1 MDGAME
7 NLYRK
12 IAAIGRRFR
21 AERVVLFGSR
31 ARGDNRSR
39 SDIDIAVFGEDADFS
54 STILHWYREQR
65 KCVG

>member
-31 ARGDNRSR
+31 ARGDNRCLLYTSPSPR
-39 SDIDIAVFGEDADFS
+39 DCS
-54 STILHWYREQR
+54 
-65 KCVG
+65 